1 MLVKVWRHWN
11 PHTLLMGMRSGAAT
25 VENSL
30 VNPQNVKQNFHVI
43 QQLHFW
49 AQALETR
56 RQVFKQML
64 AQKC

>member
-1 MLVKVWRHWN
+1 
-11 PHTLLMGMRSGAAT
+11 MGMRSGAAT